1 MNDVEIRILTADDT
15 EAYWQCRSRAL
26 EREPTA
32 FSSSVPDHLKLSRDE
47 IRRRLTVDPANN
59 FVFGAFADGRLAGTA
74 GFVRE
79 TQVKSLHKGH
89 VWGVYLD
96 AELRDKGIGQRMM
109 RALLDRAQRIDGLE
123 QIILSV
129 ASTQDAAI
137 ALYRSLGF
145 VPWGKE
151 PRALKVDDRYIDEEY
166 MVLILRR

>member
-1 MNDVEIRILTADDT
+1 MNDVEIRILTADDV
-15 EAYWQCRSRAL
+15 EAYWQCRARAL
-26 EREPTA
+26 ERDPTA

-47 IRRRLTVDPANN
+47 IGRRLTVDPPNN
-59 FVFGAFADGRLAGTA
+59 FVFGAFANGSLAGTA

-79 TQVKSLHKGH
+79 TPLKMVHKGR

-96 AELRDKGIGQRMM
+96 AELRGKGIGRRMM
-109 RALLDRAQRIDGLE
+109 QALLDRARQIAGVE
-123 QIILSV
+123 QIVLSV

-151 PRALKVDDRYIDEEY
+151 PRALKVDGRYLDEEY
-166 MVLILRR
+166 MVLTLSR